1 MWYHGMI
8 EESYEYL
15 KKREKNI
22 NNIINNPER

>member
-15 KKREKNI
+15 KNREKNI